1 MGLFRKAVMQESKLR
16 LAIAGPSGSG
26 KTYSSLAI
34 ATGLGGPIAV
44 VDTEHGSASKY
55 ASLFQFDVLELH
67 APYHPDKYMEAI
79 REASSAGYRVIILD
93 SMSHAW
99 NGEGG
104 LLELVE
110 QATKR
115 QKTPNSY
122 TAWHDVTPIQNR
134 LIETIVSAGIH
145 IIATMRS
152 KQEYV
157 QEKDNNGRSVIRK
170 VGMAPIQRDGFEY
183 EFDVFFDLDTD
194 NNAVV
199 SKTRCPALTGTVI
212 NKPGKQVA
220 AILTEWLK
228 GEPIRQAQGEP
239 AAQKPSEPAKN
250 VDVDFDKPSNPF
262 DDTTP
267 YYVSAW
273 QKLTGTHYDLVNWIQ
288 QLHRKGEPCSKAQY
302 GLVTG
307 TVDALTNN
315 EHNYALSVLCQ
326 SEISKTNMPS
336 LMAVKALLARL
347 QKEINAVDEN
357 GKEIKDDKGKA
368 VKVANPDYRKDMA
381 DMVSDI
387 AQAQAQAQ
395 PEPA

>member
-1 MGLFRKAVMQESKLR
+1 MGLFKKATKTEAKLR

-34 ATGLGGPIAV
+34 AAALGGPIAV
-44 VDTEHGSASKY
+44 LDTEHGSASKY
-55 ASLFQFDVLELH
+55 ADLFEFDVLELH

-79 REASSAGYRVIILD
+79 HEASNAGYRVIILD

-122 TAWHDVTPIQNR
+122 TAWHDVTPIQNK
-134 LIETIVSAGIH
+134 LIEAIVSANIH

-152 KQEYV
+152 KQDYV
-157 QEKDNNGRSVIRK
+157 QEKDSNGRSTIRK
-170 VGMAPIQRDGFEY
+170 VGMAPIQREGFEY
-183 EFDVFFDLDTD
+183 EFDVFFDLDID

-199 SKTRCPALTGTVI
+199 TKTRCPALTGTVI

-228 GEPIRQAQGEP
+228 GEP
-239 AAQKPSEPAKN
+239 AAQTSTKN
-250 VDVDFDKPSNPF
+250 VDVDFDKPTNGKHDANPF
-262 DDTTP
+262 NDTTP

-273 QKLTGTHYDLVNWIQ
+273 RKLTGKHYDFVKWIH
-288 QLHRKGEPCSKAQY
+288 QLHLQGEPCSKAQY

-307 TVDALTNN
+307 IVDALTNN

-326 SEISKTNMPS
+326 SEISKANMPS
-336 LMAVKALLARL
+336 LMAAKALLKRL
-347 QKEINAVDEN
+347 QVEIPAVGED
-357 GKEIKDDKGKA
+357 GKAIKDEEGKI
-368 VKVANPDYRKDMA
+368 VKVTNPDYRADMA
-381 DMVSDI
+381 QIVTDI
-387 AQAQAQAQ
+387 AAQMVVAESVVAQ
-395 PEPA
+395 